1 MESEKKSEAVETSA
15 IAMDSNKRL
24 FLRALSSED
33 PYAAVERLLD
43 QNVSHEFADGQNALG
58 LLLRLGVGQDWNG
71 EEFRPKILQLM
82 LEKGVSTNFKNGR
95 NAFALAEALGIEEAV
110 QILSQHQQHQLVPE
124 VVSAEKSGESGESG
138 EFGEFL
144 SALTTN
150 GEALKSFLSKFGPNS
165 VFASNGM
172 TPLVAAVMFE
182 QSPALETILDSGADI
197 NQTSDGNGSTALH
210 RAASCGYTESVETL
224 CKLGADL
231 NILDK
236 FGFAPVHG
244 AIQLGHL
251 GALEALCDGG
261 ADLGIL
267 DNKGDNLLQFVA
279 NRPDKPKITR
289 ALKDRISRLSD
300 DREVIKNM
308 QAQIIIDAPPSP
320 TLSASTTF
328 ALGSSSQSKDPHSLG

>member
-1 MESEKKSEAVETSA
+1 MKSEIKSET
-15 IAMDSNKRL
+15 MDSNKRL

-58 LLLRLGVGQDWNG
+58 LLLRLGVGQDWNS
-71 EEFRPKILQLM
+71 EEFRPKILRLM
-82 LEKGVSTNFKNGR
+82 LEKGVSANFKNGR

-124 VVSAEKSGESGESG
+124 VVSAEKSGESG

-308 QAQIIIDAPPSP
+308 QAQIIIDASPSP
-320 TLSASTTF
+320 TLSTSTTF
-328 ALGSSSQSKDPHSLG
+328 ALGSSSQSKDPRSL